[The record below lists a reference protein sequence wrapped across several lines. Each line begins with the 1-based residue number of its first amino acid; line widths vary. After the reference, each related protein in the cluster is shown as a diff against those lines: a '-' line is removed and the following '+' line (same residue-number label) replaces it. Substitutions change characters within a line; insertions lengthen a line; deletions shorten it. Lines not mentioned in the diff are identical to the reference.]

1 MTITPLM
8 PVYPRS
14 PVRPVRGEGVYL
26 YGEQGEKYLD
36 FASGIAV
43 NLLGHGHPHLTR
55 AIQEQAATLIHV
67 SNLYGSP
74 QGEALAQRLV
84 DLTFADTVFFTNS
97 GAEAVECAIKTARR
111 YHHHHGRPEKHV
123 LISFRNAFHGRTI
136 GTISA
141 TDQPKLRDGFAP
153 LLPGF
158 TVVDF
163 DDLEA
168 AAAAVDGHTA
178 GFLVEPIQGE
188 GGIRP
193 ASEAFMTGL
202 RRISDEKDL
211 MLVLDEVQCG
221 VGRTGRLYAYEHY
234 GIEPDILAT
243 AKGIGGGFPVG
254 ACLATEKAAAG
265 MVVGTHGSTYGGNPL
280 AMAACEAVLDIVATP
295 EFLANVRTSGERL
308 RGALEQM
315 IPNHDWLFDHVRGL
329 GLMLGLK
336 LKSDSRAFVNHARSH
351 GILTAAAG
359 DNVVRLLPPLTIEE
373 HHIRECVEKLS
384 EAARAFKPAEAVL
397 EAAVGGRRGY
407 PPEGPARVSATCT
420 SVVEVRRVCP
430 AGARGSRYG
439 GPAALWH
446 QP

>member
-1 MTITPLM
+1 MAITPLM

-26 YGEQGEKYLD
+26 FGEGGEKYLD

-74 QGEALAQRLV
+74 QGEAFAQRLV
-84 DLTFADTVFFTNS
+84 DLTFAETVFFTNS

-111 YHHHHGRPEKHV
+111 YHHHHGRPEKHD
-123 LISFRNAFHGRTI
+123 LITFRNAFHGRTMA
-136 GTISA
+136 TISA

-168 AAAAVDGHTA
+168 AEAAVDGNTA
-178 GFLVEPIQGE
+178 GFLVEPVQGE

-193 ASEAFMTGL
+193 ASAEFMRGL
-202 RRISDEKDL
+202 RRICDEKDL

-221 VGRTGRLYAYEHY
+221 VARTGRLYAYEHY
-234 GIEPDILAT
+234 GIEPDILAS
-243 AKGIGGGFPVG
+243 AKGIGGGFPMG

-280 AMAACEAVLDIVATP
+280 AMAAGQAVLDIVAEP
-295 EFLANVRTSGERL
+295 EFLERVTRMGERL

-315 IPNHDWLFDHVRGL
+315 IPNHDHLFESVRGL
-329 GLMLGLK
+329 GLMLGVRMK
-336 LKSDSRAFVNHARSH
+336 TDSRAFVAYLREH
-351 GILTAAAG
+351 GLLTVAAG
-359 DNVVRLLPPLTIEE
+359 DNVMRVLPPLIIEE
-373 HHIRECVEKLS
+373 EHVAEFVERLS
-384 EAARAFKPAEAVL
+384 EAARQYEVPQ
-397 EAAVGGRRGY
+397 AA
-407 PPEGPARVSATCT
+407 
-420 SVVEVRRVCP
+420 
-430 AGARGSRYG
+430 
-439 GPAALWH
+439 
-446 QP
+446 